1 MGVEMSR
8 RGLILGACLAAAPG
22 LAFAAPRTA
31 MVDGVQVLK
40 GQRKLQLLGGGRVL
54 KTYPVA
60 LGFRPQ
66 GAKRF
71 EGDGRTPE
79 GTYVLTGAVRD
90 SDFHHSM
97 RVSYP
102 GPADVAFA
110 RKHRKDPGGDI
121 CVHGQPNGVRK
132 PMAGDWTWGC
142 VAMSNADVAEFM
154 RAVPAGTPIRL
165 FA

>member
-1 MGVEMSR
+1 MTTTISR
-8 RGLILGACLAAAPG
+8 RGLILGACLAATPG
-22 LAFAAPRTA
+22 VAFAAPKTA
-31 MVDGVQVLK
+31 RVDAVQVLK
-40 GQRKLQLLGGGRVL
+40 GQRRLQLLGGGRVL
-54 KTYPVA
+54 RTYEVA
-60 LGFRPQ
+60 LGFRPV

-79 GTYVLTGAVRD
+79 GAYRLTGAVQG
-90 SDFHHSM
+90 SDFHRSM

-102 GPADVAFA
+102 APQDVAFA

-132 PMAGDWTWGC
+132 AMSGDWTWGC
-142 VAMSNADVAEFM
+142 VAMSNADVDEFF
-154 RAVPAGTPIRL
+154 RAVPPGTPIRL